1 MRKFWVINI
10 GKNPSISQIKE
21 ILKILKFDDIN
32 RIIDYFFCDKNCD
45 PVVYLTE
52 ENKIIFSYNNGKF
65 GWGELKD
72 FDWYME
78 SYEYCGKINIRNEK
92 LKKLNEKSR

>member
-1 MRKFWVINI
+1 MKKFWIIDI
-10 GKNPSISQIKE
+10 GKNSTISDIKE

-32 RIIDYFFCDKNCD
+32 EIIDGFFCYVDE
-45 PVVYLTE
+45 PIIYLIE
-52 ENKIIFSYNNGKF
+52 KNKIIFSDNNGRF
-65 GWGELKD
+65 GWGELED

-92 LKKLNEKSR
+92 LKKLNEKS